1 MASPTEPT
9 KRFKKISRNDGWVT
23 AAAPLSKQPDN
34 SGNPP
39 KNQGRVK
46 NTSCF
51 SLQPQREFTL
61 SVLRLDNGSLD
72 PGTKATTWSSHRR
85 KVQTLGNDFGQF
97 LEGFLRWRLLCSD
110 VHFPLRCFEDIL
122 FEQGNSS
129 ANCIAW
135 HQKVL
140 IKPCGILSELVNKWT
155 LSTEPFCP
163 IKNISSRTA

>member
-34 SGNPP
+34 SSNPP

-110 VHFPLRCFEDIL
+110 VHFPLRCFEDLIRTQSARCHHQLFPPVSHHHIL
-122 FEQGNSS
+122 TYYLNR
-129 ANCIAW
+129 AILLLIA
-135 HQKVL
+135 L
-140 IKPCGILSELVNKWT
+140 PDIKRS
-155 LSTEPFCP
+155 
-163 IKNISSRTA
+163 